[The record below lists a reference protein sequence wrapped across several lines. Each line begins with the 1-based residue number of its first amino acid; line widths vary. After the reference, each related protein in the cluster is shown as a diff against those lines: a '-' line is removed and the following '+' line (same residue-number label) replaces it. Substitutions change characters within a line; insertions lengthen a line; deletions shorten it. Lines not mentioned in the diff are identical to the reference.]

1 MKQQLYFNSKFFFAQ
16 EKSYFLPIEKIKARV
31 YNLFMN
37 YGFLRVAAVSPRLT
51 VADCKANADEI
62 IKCSEEAAKN
72 GAKLIVF
79 PELSITSYTCGD
91 LFLQTTLQNSAKE
104 ELIRIVKSTKDLNA
118 LILLG
123 FPLATTLGLYNT
135 AAILYRGEIL
145 GFVPKTFIPNYSEF
159 YEARYFQSAPDE
171 NSTITLS
178 EEFADIP
185 FSQKLLVAD
194 NTNPDFILATEICE
208 DVWTPL
214 SPSTLH
220 SLTTATLVANLSA
233 SNEVIGKSRY
243 RRNLVS
249 MTSAKNICAYIYAN
263 AGKDESTTDLVFS
276 GHSLIAENGKILAES
291 RLFENGAIYSD
302 VDLELLAQERRRI
315 TSFGQS
321 AARITSQDYRIVF
334 TSIFEEKSATGFG
347 QEEEK
352 PKKKDRILRY
362 ISPRPFVPADNSAR
376 RERCLEVI
384 ELQSEGLAKR
394 LRHIK
399 TKYAVV
405 GLSGGLD
412 STLALLVTCRAFDKV
427 GLKRSGIIA
436 VTMPC
441 FGTTKRT
448 HKNACHLAAETGVT
462 LREISIKKAVLRHFA
477 DIGQSEDLHNITYE
491 NAQARERTQVLMDV
505 ANMKGG
511 IVIGTGDLSELALGW
526 CTYNADQMSMYGVNS
541 SIPKTLVRYLVSW
554 FAEDAERQKKTRLAH
569 ILEDILDTP
578 VSPELLPPTHDGTI
592 SQKTENLVG
601 PYELHDFF
609 LYYVLR
615 YGFSP
620 KKIYEMAK
628 QAFDKNYT
636 DKAIKKWLVSFYS
649 RFFSQQFKRSCM
661 PDGAK
666 VGTVSLS
673 PRGDWRMPSD
683 ASAAIWLKEA
693 EEL

>member
-1 MKQQLYFNSKFFFAQ
+1 MDRGKDKIMENTKSKVMSNLIWRFAERSGAQ
-16 EKSYFLPIEKIKARV
+16 IVGFIVSIVLARILSP
-31 YNLFMN
+31 ND
-37 YGFLRVAAVSPRLT
+37 YGT
-51 VADCKANADEI
+51 VALITVFTTFFQVFVDSGLGNSLIQKKDSDDIDFSTVFYTN
-62 IKCSEEAAKN
+62 
-72 GAKLIVF
+72 IVF
-79 PELSITSYTCGD
+79 CILLYIIIFFCAPLIANFY
-91 LFLQTTLQNSAKE
+91 NNK
-104 ELIRIVKSTKDLNA
+104 ELIA
-118 LILLG
+118 LTRVLG
-123 FPLATTLGLYNT
+123 
-135 AAILYRGEIL
+135 I
-145 GFVPKTFIPNYSEF
+145 
-159 YEARYFQSAPDE
+159 
-171 NSTITLS
+171 
-178 EEFADIP
+178 
-185 FSQKLLVAD
+185 
-194 NTNPDFILATEICE
+194 
-208 DVWTPL
+208 
-214 SPSTLH
+214 
-220 SLTTATLVANLSA
+220 
-233 SNEVIGKSRY
+233 
-243 RRNLVS
+243 
-249 MTSAKNICAYIYAN
+249 
-263 AGKDESTTDLVFS
+263 
-276 GHSLIAENGKILAES
+276 
-291 RLFENGAIYSD
+291 
-302 VDLELLAQERRRI
+302 
-315 TSFGQS
+315 
-321 AARITSQDYRIVF
+321 
-334 TSIFEEKSATGFG
+334 
-347 QEEEK
+347 
-352 PKKKDRILRY
+352 
-362 ISPRPFVPADNSAR
+362 
-376 RERCLEVI
+376 
-384 ELQSEGLAKR
+384 
-394 LRHIK
+394 
-399 TKYAVV
+399 
-405 GLSGGLD
+405 
-412 STLALLVTCRAFDKV
+412 
-427 GLKRSGIIA
+427 
-436 VTMPC
+436 TMPC

-462 LREISIKKAVLRHFA
+462 LKEISIKKAVLRHFA

-620 KKIYEMAK
+620 KKIYAMAK